1 MENGVSHSPQGLL
14 WEELLKKNQL
24 TLHRRIWHC
33 RFSLYSTRVFLNKGL
48 KALSTRHPFFDVI
61 SIFKTLL
68 PSLFVPNASG
78 HWCLLLW
85 SYHSQCDV
93 SPPGE
98 FTMVT
103 TSPTVRVIVSPTGP
117 EEDLKDTPTAFR
129 QAADMW
135 RLKDDQVIPNHLGR
149 NWWTIEIYPS
159 PGYCLKTNKTT
170 PPPFFFY
177 CWDFWWYSTQVPTCS
192 LIKDSYIVLRNFH
205 SSTTNLV
212 EKKKLRIF
220 IRHW

>member
-1 MENGVSHSPQGLL
+1 MENGVSHNPQGLL
-14 WEELLKKNQL
+14 WEELLKKNRL

-61 SIFKTLL
+61 SIFRTLL

-85 SYHSQCDV
+85 SYHSQCDL

-103 TSPTVRVIVSPTGP
+103 TSPTGRV
-117 EEDLKDTPTAFR
+117 TAHPR
-129 QAADMW
+129 
-135 RLKDDQVIPNHLGR
+135 DQR
-149 NWWTIEIYPS
+149 
-159 PGYCLKTNKTT
+159 KTSRT
-170 PPPFFFY
+170 PPLHSDKLQICGGWRTIGWFQTI
-177 CWDFWWYSTQVPTCS
+177 WEGTDGLSR
-192 LIKDSYIVLRNFH
+192 YIQAQDIV
-205 SSTTNLV
+205 
-212 EKKKLRIF
+212 
-220 IRHW
+220 